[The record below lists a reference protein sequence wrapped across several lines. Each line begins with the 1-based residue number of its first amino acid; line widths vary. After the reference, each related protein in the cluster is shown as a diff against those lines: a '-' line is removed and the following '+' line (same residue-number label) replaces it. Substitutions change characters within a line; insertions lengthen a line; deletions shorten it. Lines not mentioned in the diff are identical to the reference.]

1 MIGKKTVKLTQAGI
15 DELRKELQ
23 DLVNTK
29 RPLLV
34 ERLEHARSQGD
45 LTENSDY
52 SSAKDELEFMDG
64 RIAELEDVLKRVELI
79 ENGGKKAD
87 IVDVGTRVTLE
98 FNGGKHVY
106 NIVGEWEADP
116 MNKKISPK
124 SPLGSALMG
133 KKKGDEVEVEAPAG
147 KIVYKILSI
156 D

>member
-1 MIGKKTVKLTQAGI
+1 MNKKKVKLTQAGI
-15 DELRKELQ
+15 DELQKELQ
-23 DLVNTK
+23 DLVSTK

-52 SSAKDELEFMDG
+52 SNAKDELEFMDG

-79 ENGGKKAD
+79 ENGGKISG
-87 IVDVGTRVTLE
+87 IVDVGTKVTLE
-98 FNGGKHVY
+98 FNGTKHVY

-116 MNKKISPK
+116 MNKKISPE

-133 KKKGDEVEVEAPAG
+133 KKRGDEVEVEAPAG
-147 KIVYKILSI
+147 KVAYKVLDIE
-156 D
+156 